1 MRKRIC
7 ESIVLYCSD
16 SLIQQ
21 TGCDLVTLGC
31 QGKSGGA
38 MAVEGTVG
46 ESQLQRIIR
55 DLHGTLPL
63 CVCVY
68 VRVRLVVGSFFLNK
82 EDRRFPIVTSGALAH
97 YFTLGTISQLLFIE
111 LVWEMDVGVILLVKV

>member
-1 MRKRIC
+1 MRRHLC
-7 ESIVLYCSD
+7 ESFVLYCSD

-55 DLHGTLPL
+55 DLNGTLPL
-63 CVCVY
+63 CVCLCACVK
-68 VRVRLVVGSFFLNK
+68 LVVGIFFSTTK
-82 EDRRFPIVTSGALAH
+82 KIEDFPL
-97 YFTLGTISQLLFIE
+97 
-111 LVWEMDVGVILLVKV
+111 

>member
-1 MRKRIC
+1 MKRHLC
-7 ESIVLYCSD
+7 ESFVLDCCD

-38 MAVEGTVG
+38 MAGEGTVG

-63 CVCVY
+63 CVRLCAC
-68 VRVRLVVGSFFLNK
+68 VRLVVGIFFLNK
-82 EDRRFPIVTSGALAH
+82 EDRRFPIVT
-97 YFTLGTISQLLFIE
+97 
-111 LVWEMDVGVILLVKV
+111 

>member
-1 MRKRIC
+1 MRRHLC
-7 ESIVLYCSD
+7 ESFVPYCSD

-55 DLHGTLPL
+55 DLHGTQPL
-63 CVCVY
+63 CVCVCAC
-68 VRVRLVVGSFFLNK
+68 VNLVVGIFYIFFHNK
-82 EDRRFPIVTSGALAH
+82 EGRRFPIGTSGTLAL
-97 YFTLGTISQLLFIE
+97 YYTLGTISQLLFTESI
-111 LVWEMDVGVILLVKV
+111 WEMDV

>member
-1 MRKRIC
+1 MN
-7 ESIVLYCSD
+7 LLFFT

-38 MAVEGTVG
+38 MAVEATVG

-63 CVCVY
+63 CVCY
-68 VRVRLVVGSFFLNK
+68 CACVRLVVGICFSTK
-82 EDRRFPIVTSGALAH
+82 KTEGFPL
-97 YFTLGTISQLLFIE
+97 
-111 LVWEMDVGVILLVKV
+111 